1 MNKYKI
7 LITILIILA
16 TANLLSAYSVS
27 NYVNGDQVNSL
38 DARTAAMGD
47 ASTAKSTNLFSTTNN
62 PANLSNLK
70 GRFGF
75 QLVNGF
81 LRNAQQRS
89 LPMYDS
95 FDGFVGDAEYVQNEN
110 IFSEFG
116 LGAYINLPLD
126 KINFTLATQYKP
138 YMNFDGKYEEE
149 VRNNSNSDFNS
160 YPPIIATNIIDS
172 DGSINAISFL
182 SSIKYKNYSLGFEVA
197 KLTGEQDYTNK
208 IVWSDYATNAASIEG
223 ATLASY
229 DFSFSRDFDGYY
241 YQVGFQA
248 ELNRHTSLGLNFKP
262 EFDIDYEI
270 ADNDTSFTKPASLRL
285 GLFHSPRSFINSA
298 INIDVE
304 YVQWNSVNDIY
315 DDQLNYYIGVEHK
328 ITNKLPFRMGFNY
341 KTEYNLTEEDNIPV
355 AEKITIPTFSAGTGI
370 EILENLDLDLS
381 ISYSNRIYEAL
392 DLFQD
397 TLYDYEFLWN
407 NYNYMNFEYRG
418 WENPDKVTETNFKIQ
433 TTLSYKF

>member
-16 TANLLSAYSVS
+16 TATVLSAYSVS
-27 NYVNGDQVNSL
+27 DYFNGNRVNSL

-47 ASTAKSTNLFSTTNN
+47 ASTGKSDTFFSTTNN
-62 PANLSNLK
+62 PANLSNLE

-75 QLVNGF
+75 QLLSGF

-95 FDGFVGDAEYVQNEN
+95 FDGFIGDAEYVQNEN

-116 LGAYINLPLD
+116 FGAYYNLPTNKMNLT
-126 KINFTLATQYKP
+126 FAAQYKP
-138 YMNFDGKYEEE
+138 YINFDGKYEEE

-160 YPPIIATNIIDS
+160 YPPIIATNLIDS
-172 DGSINAISFL
+172 DGSVDAISFL
-182 SSIKYKNYSLGFEVA
+182 SSIKYKKYSLGFEIA
-197 KLTGEQDYTNK
+197 KITGEQDYTNK
-208 IVWSDYATNAASIEG
+208 IVWSDYATNAATLEG
-223 ATLASY
+223 AVLAPY
-229 DFSFSRDFDGYY
+229 NLSFSRDFDGYY
-241 YQVGFQA
+241 YQIGFQA
-248 ELNRHTSLGLNFKP
+248 ELNRHTSFGINFKP

-270 ADNDTSFTKPASLRL
+270 ADIDTNFTQPASLRL
-285 GLFHSPRSFINSA
+285 GLFHSPRSYIRSA
-298 INIDVE
+298 INIDIE

-315 DDQLNYYIGVEHK
+315 DDQINYYIGVEHK

-341 KTEYNLTEEDNIPV
+341 KTEYNLTEENNIPI
-355 AEKITIPTFSAGTGI
+355 AEKVTIPTFSAGTGF
-370 EILENLDLDLS
+370 EIIKNLDLDLS
-381 ISYSNRIYEAL
+381 ISYSNHIYEAL

-407 NYNYMNFEYRG
+407 NYNYMNFDYRG